1 MKRLAICILLCG
13 AVIAGVGF
21 YRGWFLVDQTRLQ
34 QDEKAAKREIDD
46 LEKKADDLEKK
57 AKEKV
62 ENLTGTDQD

>member
-34 QDEKAAKREIDD
+34 QDEKAAKREIH
-46 LEKKADDLEKK
+46 DLEKK
-57 AKEKV
+57 AKTKV
-62 ENLTGTDQD
+62 ENLTGSDQD